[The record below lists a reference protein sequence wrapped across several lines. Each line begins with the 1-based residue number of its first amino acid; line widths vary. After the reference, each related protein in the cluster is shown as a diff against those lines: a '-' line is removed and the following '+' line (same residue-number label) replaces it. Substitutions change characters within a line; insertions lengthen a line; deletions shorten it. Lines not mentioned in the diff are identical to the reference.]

1 MKKILLK
8 FTSALCAGIMA
19 VNVFMFCGASA
30 KADTNQI
37 EAFVER
43 SYELILG
50 RKSDPAGL
58 NSWTQALQT
67 GQLDAAHMVKGF
79 IDSDE
84 YNLQGNSYED
94 TIGILY
100 RVMLDRKAD
109 SEGMKNWL
117 DCLNYGVSYDFLI
130 NGFAGSI
137 EFNNICS
144 SYGIVPGSISYV
156 QNRDKN
162 YKVTRFVASCYY
174 NILGRAPDAVGLNSW
189 TGLINE
195 HEVYPEDL
203 ILSFLNSS
211 ECAPRI
217 YTDENYVDT
226 LYRGILQRSPDA
238 SRDTWISIAKTQGRQ
253 TVFNGFI
260 SSSEFLAIIEACGM
274 TLRPA
279 PVPAKLGPTTKMV
292 ALTFDDGPYSPV
304 TNRILNALEAVDG
317 HATFF
322 VVGNRV
328 PTYKSCV
335 TRAES
340 LGCEIGNHTYDH
352 KSVLTSQSVTSIR
365 AEISGCNTEIYK
377 VTGHYPAVMRPVGGA
392 YNATVLANIGLPAIN
407 WSLDTQD
414 WRNRNATSVK
424 NAVLNN
430 VRDGDI
436 ILCHDLYPSTASA
449 MEVVIPELVRR
460 GYTLVTVS
468 EMAEAREL
476 SLKEGVVYTA
486 IRPPK

>member
-1 MKKILLK
+1 MNNFIKKAVA
-8 FTSALCAGIMA
+8 TVCAVVVAI
-19 VNVFMFCGASA
+19 NVFAFGGASVR
-30 KADTNQI
+30 ADVSRIQ
-37 EAFVER
+37 AFVER
-43 SYELILG
+43 SYDLILG
-50 RKSDPAGL
+50 RPSDPAGL

-84 YNLQGNSYED
+84 YKAKCKSYSQ
-94 TIGILY
+94 TIDILY
-100 RVMLDRKAD
+100 RVMLDRPAD
-109 SEGMKNWL
+109 PTGMKGWL
-117 DCLNYGVSYDFLI
+117 ECLDYGVSYDYVL
-130 NGFAGSI
+130 NGFAGSV
-137 EFNNICS
+137 EFKNICS
-144 SYGIVPGSISYV
+144 QYGIVPGVISYV
-156 QNRDKN
+156 ENRDKN
-162 YKVTRFVASCYY
+162 YLVTRFVASCYY
-174 NILGRAPDAVGLNSW
+174 NMLGRAPDAAGLNAW
-189 TGLINE
+189 TGLLNN
-195 HEVYPEDL
+195 HQTYPEDL
-203 ILSFLNSS
+203 ILSFLNSA

-226 LYRGILQRSPDA
+226 LYLGILQRSPDA
-238 SRDTWISIAKTQGRQ
+238 ARETWISIAQTQGRQ

-260 SSSEFLAIIEACGM
+260 SSSEFLAIVQACGM

-279 PVPAKLGPTTKMV
+279 PAPAKLNPKTKMV

-304 TNRILNALEAVDG
+304 TNRILNALEKVDG

-328 PTYKSCV
+328 PSYKSCV

-352 KSVLTSQSVTSIR
+352 KSVLTSQSVASIR
-365 AEISGCNTEIYK
+365 NEIAGCNNEIKK
-377 VTGHYPAVMRPVGGA
+377 VTGHNPVVMRPVGGA
-392 YNATVLANIGLPAIN
+392 YNATVLANIGMPAIN

-414 WRNRNATSVK
+414 WKNRNATSVK

-436 ILCHDLYPSTASA
+436 ILCHDLYPSTATA
-449 MEVVIPELVRR
+449 METVIPELTRR
-460 GYTLVTVS
+460 GYKLVTVS
-468 EMAEAREL
+468 EMAEARNL
-476 SLKEGVVYTA
+476 NLKSGVVYTA